1 MNHRIKSLSALAA
14 AMMLGLTMASA
25 APALSATMSFTGRV
39 VHVSTDNIKV
49 EAPRSGTTMS
59 FIVVPHFDQVFQF
72 DGKTTYQ
79 MKRIRPGAW
88 VRVRY
93 DERVLGM
100 RHADRI
106 VVLNHAH
113 RA

>member
-1 MNHRIKSLSALAA
+1 MKSLSIAIAAAGAFSFVGTAVPALAA
-14 AMMLGLTMASA
+14 THEFS
-25 APALSATMSFTGRV
+25 GRV

-49 EAPRSGTTMS
+49 QNMPSGKVLS
-59 FIVVPHFDQVFQF
+59 FLIVPHFDQVFQF

-79 MKRIRPGAW
+79 MKRLTPGK
-88 VRVRY
+88 RVKVYY
-93 DERVLGM
+93 DERALGV

-106 VVLNHAH
+106 VVMN

>member
-1 MNHRIKSLSALAA
+1 MKSFRIGIAA
-14 AMMLGLTMASA
+14 AGVLGFVGMAVPAFA
-25 APALSATMSFTGRV
+25 ATHEFSGRV

-49 EAPRSGTTMS
+49 ENMPSRKVLS
-59 FIVVPHFDQVFQF
+59 FLVVPHFDQVFQF

-79 MKRIRPGAW
+79 MKRLTPGK
-88 VRVRY
+88 RVKVYY
-93 DERVLGM
+93 DERALGI

-106 VVLNHAH
+106 VVMN